1 MGEELNPNIDQGL
14 LELVKN
20 AYDADATECHI
31 WLDANGDGHTVAVE
45 DNGVGMDADDIVS
58 GWLVLGS
65 SSKRSDRKTQLGRT
79 PAGNKGL
86 GRLAALRLGRKARM
100 VSRPKSGGE
109 FSVELD
115 WDAFDAAKTVD
126 DVQVG
131 VAFTPDTDRSS
142 GTRIELSALRGSI
155 GRVDVRRLARSLVLL
170 ADPFSDEPSSFKPH
184 LHSDEF
190 ADLAL
195 QVAERYFDQADYH
208 LIASL
213 RSGRASVQVVDWKGE
228 VLWEGAHEDVATSRD
243 KTLYATPD
251 ADVDVWA
258 FLLSGENF
266 ASRPVQLGAVREWL
280 RAFGG
285 VHVYM
290 NGLRVAPY
298 GNPGNDWLDMNL
310 ARVRDPEDR
319 PGTNTSIGRVR
330 VSDSGNVLVQKTDRS
345 GFIESEAYEEL
356 RRFTNDALEWMA
368 RRRRAESERKRQNN
382 RQQAKS
388 NANQGSKTVLA
399 QIEKIPDQGTKE
411 QLQRVFESY
420 ERARDLETDV
430 LRREVQLYR
439 TLSTAGITAATFAH
453 ESQGNP
459 LKTISIINNT
469 LKSTLAKDLPGDYAL
484 KYQRQLERVSESVE
498 SLGVLSSATLQLIR
512 QDKRRLGKVRLNGVI
527 REVADIFKPF
537 LEGRQVALELE
548 LVAPGEPF
556 IRGAEAA
563 LESVVTNLIN
573 NSLAAFERAE
583 IDQRRLLIKSRVV
596 DRVWELTV
604 ADNGPGIEGISL
616 ADIWLPGQ
624 TQRQDGTG
632 LGLTIVRDT
641 VADLGGKVEAVAHGV
656 LGGASFVV
664 RLTILGVDDV

>member
-1 MGEELNPNIDQGL
+1 L
-14 LELVKN
+14 LLVQ
-20 AYDADATECHI
+20 
-31 WLDANGDGHTVAVE
+31 
-45 DNGVGMDADDIVS
+45 
-58 GWLVLGS
+58 S
-65 SSKRSDRKTQLGRT
+65 SSVRFE
-79 PAGNKGL
+79 
-86 GRLAALRLGRKARM
+86 
-100 VSRPKSGGE
+100 SGC
-109 FSVELD
+109 
-115 WDAFDAAKTVD
+115 
-126 DVQVG
+126 
-131 VAFTPDTDRSS
+131 
-142 GTRIELSALRGSI
+142 
-155 GRVDVRRLARSLVLL
+155 
-170 ADPFSDEPSSFKPH
+170 
-184 LHSDEF
+184 
-190 ADLAL
+190 
-195 QVAERYFDQADYH
+195 ER
-208 LIASL
+208 
-213 RSGRASVQVVDWKGE
+213 
-228 VLWEGAHEDVATSRD
+228 
-243 KTLYATPD
+243 
-251 ADVDVWA
+251 
-258 FLLSGENF
+258 
-266 ASRPVQLGAVREWL
+266 
-280 RAFGG
+280 FGG